1 MVHGRHGHMHLRVFD
16 FCIFVFKWWF
26 GGFNYSN
33 DGDSISCLG
42 KREELELVMTKKTY
56 FK

>member
-1 MVHGRHGHMHLRVFD
+1 MCLFLHFRVQ
-16 FCIFVFKWWF
+16 VVVRGTTTF

-33 DGDSISCLG
+33 DGDSCLG